1 MSVLKVIADEMDAL
15 GINYDFEEWK
25 GKPKYPYVTG
35 EYQEIE
41 SLDED
46 GEQETQFI
54 LNVFARGIT
63 AHGDL
68 EEVKNKIKKHFPAI
82 GGRLA
87 TTESGSR
94 VAIFYANTLGNI
106 PTGDADLKKIQINLK
121 IKEWSVEE

>member
-1 MSVLKVIADEMDAL
+1 MSVLKVIADDMDAL
-15 GINYDFEEWK
+15 AINYDFEEWE
-25 GKPKYPYVTG
+25 GEPVYPYVTG
-35 EYQEIE
+35 EYQELE

-54 LNVFARGIT
+54 LTVFARGIT
-63 AHGDL
+63 AHADL
-68 EEVKNKIKKHFPAI
+68 EAIRKKVKKHFPKV

-106 PTGDADLKKIQINLK
+106 PTGDAELKKIQINLK

>member
-25 GKPKYPYVTG
+25 GEPIYPYFTG
-35 EYQEIE
+35 EYQETE

-46 GEQETQFI
+46 GEQEVQFI
-54 LNVFARGIT
+54 LNGFARGIN
-63 AHGDL
+63 AHADL
-68 EEVKNKIKKHFPAI
+68 EEAKNKIKNHFPSI

-94 VAIFYANTLGNI
+94 VAIFYANTLGNL
-106 PTGDADLKKIQINLK
+106 PTGDAELKRIQINLRL
-121 IKEWSVEE
+121 KEWSVN

>member
-1 MSVLKVIADEMDAL
+1 MSITEYMAEEMDAL

-54 LNVFARGIT
+54 LNVFTRGIT

-121 IKEWSVEE
+121 IKDWSVE

>member
-1 MSVLKVIADEMDAL
+1 MSITEYMAEEMDAL

-25 GKPKYPYVTG
+25 GEPEYPYITG
-35 EYQEIE
+35 EYQEVE

-68 EEVKNKIKKHFPAI
+68 EEVKKRIKKHFPKI

-87 TTESGSR
+87 TIGEDSR

-121 IKEWSVEE
+121 IKEWSVE